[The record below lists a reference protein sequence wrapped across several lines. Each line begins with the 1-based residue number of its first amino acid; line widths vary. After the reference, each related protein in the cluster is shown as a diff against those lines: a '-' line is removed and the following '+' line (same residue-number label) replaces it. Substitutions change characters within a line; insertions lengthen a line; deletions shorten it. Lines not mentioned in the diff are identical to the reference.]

1 MDDRF
6 WLELRDPNCV
16 PQRKGPFLK
25 SQTAKVLREFM
36 DARPTAFISVV
47 TLSHD
52 GPEFED
58 GPECLMTADGRSVA
72 RARRHLQSSKAA
84 HASALISQEQ
94 PK

>member
-1 MDDRF
+1 MDNRF
-6 WLELRDPNCV
+6 WLELREPNCV

-25 SQTAKVLREFM
+25 SHSAQVLREFM

-47 TLSHD
+47 TVDHD
-52 GPEFED
+52 GPMFED
-58 GPECLMTADGRSVA
+58 GPECLMTADGRSKA

-84 HASALISQEQ
+84 HASALDSQEQ